1 MRIPPPLRPGDVVAV
16 FAGSSPFDHA
26 LAWRG
31 LGWLASRYRLRF
43 DRSLF
48 DRRGY
53 LAGSDE
59 RRLRELSSH
68 LADPAVRALIAVRG
82 GYGLSRFVHRL
93 DWSLLRDHPRWIVGF
108 SDVTALH
115 AEAARLGVASVHG
128 PMVAALGRADART
141 RERLISALETPLAS
155 FRLAGLRTI
164 LPGTAEGPLA
174 GGNLTMLHAC
184 AAAGRL
190 ALPEGC
196 ILLLEDVTERPYRLD
211 RMLTTLLVGGHLA
224 RVSGVLL
231 GDFTDCGPGPDGVTA
246 EEVLRDRLETLG
258 VPVLAGAP
266 VGHGARNLPVVLGR
280 RLLLD
285 GARGEAISEA
295 GR

>member
-1 MRIPPPLRPGDVVAV
+1 VRFPPPLRPGDVVAI
-16 FAGSSPFDHA
+16 FAGSSPFDPT

-59 RRLRELSSH
+59 RRLNELAAY
-68 LADPAVRALIAVRG
+68 LAAPEIRALIAVRG
-82 GYGLSRFVHRL
+82 GYGLSRIVHRI
-93 DWSLLRDHPRWIVGF
+93 DGSSLRENPRWIVGF

-115 AEAARLGVASVHG
+115 VEAVRLGVASVHG
-128 PMVAALGRADART
+128 PMVAALGRADYWTRT
-141 RERLISALETPLAS
+141 HLISTLEAPLAP
-155 FRLAGLRTI
+155 FRLPGLRM
-164 LPGTAEGPLA
+164 LHPGTAEGPLA

-184 AAAGRL
+184 ATAGRL
-190 ALPEGC
+190 ALPPGC

-211 RMLTTLLVGGHLA
+211 RMVTTLLVGGHLA

-246 EEVLRDRLETLG
+246 EEVLRERLGVLG

-280 RLLLD
+280 RLRLD
-285 GARGEAISEA
+285 GVRGEAVSEA